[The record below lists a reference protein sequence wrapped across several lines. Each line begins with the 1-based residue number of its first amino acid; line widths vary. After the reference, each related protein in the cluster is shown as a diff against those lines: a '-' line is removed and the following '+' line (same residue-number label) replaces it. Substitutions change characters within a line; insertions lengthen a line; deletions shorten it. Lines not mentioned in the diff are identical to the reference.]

1 MACHLGGPLAADS
14 MVGIISSS
22 TWLLA
27 MQLVLTILLP
37 SYSNSANWGWCIA
50 HALSQTT
57 CATLFTWIAS
67 DIDHMTTAC
76 TGGGLQGKANRRNMS
91 ITRQAGSALKIPAG
105 IPMMGGQPMQPGSF
119 ADYGQSYG
127 QGPGQNYGAVPQG
140 HIPAYPMQYAP
151 PNAAFTGQHQP
162 HMMSGQYCA
171 ALPSVGYGSFHNPR
185 QSSPDRHSKKS
196 RLPGGQTNYMQQ
208 APPGYPPHLP
218 GAYNMQQA
226 GGYRPQGMQGMHPSA
241 LQQRAEAVQQFQMQ
255 QYQQM
260 EASVM
265 QQLQHK
271 QDNALLK
278 YGNFDSSQYRQ
289 QDLQS
294 RPEFRT
300 Y

>member
-1 MACHLGGPLAADS
+1 M
-14 MVGIISSS
+14 
-22 TWLLA
+22 
-27 MQLVLTILLP
+27 
-37 SYSNSANWGWCIA
+37 
-50 HALSQTT
+50 
-57 CATLFTWIAS
+57 LFTWIAS
-67 DIDHMTTAC
+67 DMDHMTTAC

-105 IPMMGGQPMQPGSF
+105 NPMMGGQPMQQGRF
-119 ADYGQSYG
+119 ADYGQS
-127 QGPGQNYGAVPQG
+127 YGAVPQG

-151 PNAAFTGQHQP
+151 PNAAFTGQPQP
-162 HMMSGQYCA
+162 HMMAGQYGA

-185 QSSPDRHSKKS
+185 QSSPDKQSKKS

-208 APPGYPPHLP
+208 APPAYAPHLP
-218 GAYNMQQA
+218 GAHNMQHA
-226 GGYRPQGMQGMHPSA
+226 GSYHPQGMQGMHHSA
-241 LQQRAEAVQQFQMQ
+241 MQQRAEAVQQFQMQ

-260 EASVM
+260 EASMM

-278 YGNFDSSQYRQ
+278 YGNFDSTQYRQ

>member
-1 MACHLGGPLAADS
+1 MF
-14 MVGIISSS
+14 
-22 TWLLA
+22 A
-27 MQLVLTILLP
+27 MQLVLSVLLPRSLQAVHCGVGILLMHC
-37 SYSNSANWGWCIA
+37 YKAV
-50 HALSQTT
+50 ALPCSHG
-57 CATLFTWIAS
+57 FAS
-67 DIDHMTTAC
+67 DMDHRTTAC

-105 IPMMGGQPMQPGSF
+105 NPMMGGQPMQPGSF

-140 HIPAYPMQYAP
+140 HIPAYPMQYP
-151 PNAAFTGQHQP
+151 PFTGQPQP
-162 HMMSGQYCA
+162 HMMSGPYGA
-171 ALPSVGYGSFHNPR
+171 ALPSVGHGSFHNPR
-185 QSSPDRHSKKS
+185 QSSPEKQSKKS

-208 APPGYPPHLP
+208 APAAYAPHMLP
-218 GAYNMQQA
+218 GVYNMQQA
-226 GGYRPQGMQGMHPSA
+226 GGYHPQGMQGMHHSA
-241 LQQRAEAVQQFQMQ
+241 MQQRAEAVQQFQMQ

-260 EASVM
+260 EANVM

-271 QDNALLK
+271 QENALLK